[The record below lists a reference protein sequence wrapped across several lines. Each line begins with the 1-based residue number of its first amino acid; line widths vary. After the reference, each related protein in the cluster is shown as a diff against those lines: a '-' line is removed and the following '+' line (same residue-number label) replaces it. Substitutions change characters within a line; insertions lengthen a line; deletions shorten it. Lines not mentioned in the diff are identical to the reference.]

1 MQRKIFMEKY
11 IAGIDVGG
19 TKCAVIIGSV
29 NENNSI
35 ILYERFSF
43 PRQGTPEAILN
54 RITDKINEFKKS
66 YDIKSIGISCGGP
79 LDREKG
85 LILSPPNLPGWDRI
99 EICKIVTKATGIP
112 SSLSNDADAGA
123 LAEWL
128 YGAGKGSKNMIFL
141 TFGTGMGAGLIL
153 DSRLYSGTNSLAGE
167 VGHMRMEATGPVGYG
182 KAGSFEGFC
191 SGGGIARYAQT
202 VTRQKLQEGIKPSFC
217 PNENGLV
224 TITAQTVAM
233 AAREGDTTAKEI
245 YATVGEYLG
254 RGLSVLIDILNPEK
268 IVIGSIFYRC
278 EDLLRESME
287 KAIKREALSLSSNVC
302 KILPVGLGEQ
312 IGDYAALAVA
322 HYFSNK

>member
-1 MQRKIFMEKY
+1 MFMVKY

-29 NENNSI
+29 DRDNNI
-35 ILYERFSF
+35 TILERYAF
-43 PRQGTPEAILN
+43 PTQGTPDVIISK
-54 RITDKINEFKKS
+54 ITDKINEFKNT

-79 LDREKG
+79 LDRDKG

-99 EICKIVTKATGIP
+99 EICKIVTEATGVP

-128 YGAGKGSKNMIFL
+128 YGAGKGTKNMIFL

-153 DSRLYSGTNSLAGE
+153 DSRLYSGTNSMAGE

-182 KAGSFEGFC
+182 KEGSFEGFC
-191 SGGGIARYAQT
+191 SGGGIARYAQSV
-202 VTRQKLQEGIKPSFC
+202 VTKKLQEGIKPSFC
-217 PNENGLV
+217 PDENALSTV
-224 TITAQTVAM
+224 TAHTVAI
-233 AAREGDTTAKEI
+233 AAREGDATAKEI
-245 YATVGEYLG
+245 FSTVGEYLG
-254 RGLSVLIDILNPEK
+254 RGLSVLIDILNPQK
-268 IVIGSIFYRC
+268 IVIGSIFLRC
-278 EDLLRESME
+278 EDLLREGME

-302 KILPVGLGEQ
+302 EIVPVGLGEQ

-322 HYFSNK
+322 QYFSNK